1 MLKFIGR
8 FSSPQVLYSSL
19 PAILD
24 ANPFQSEDGDE
35 DEEAMSTPPGVS
47 FVIEIFRKMLNLV
60 QASMVHPQIVTQ
72 LFEYLFFFT
81 NASLFNSL
89 MERGAGGKFYRW
101 TKGVQI
107 RGNLDVLEEF
117 ANRNGLQD
125 QFSGHMKKI
134 VDAVALLSIPKAQLM
149 SVCRYARDS
158 KKYPIFL

>member
-1 MLKFIGR
+1 M
-8 FSSPQVLYSSL
+8 YSSL

-24 ANPFQSEDGDE
+24 SNPFQNEEGDD
-35 DEEAMSTPPGVS
+35 DEETMLTPPGVS
-47 FVIEIFRKMLNLV
+47 FIINIYAKMLSLV
-60 QASMVHPQIVTQ
+60 QQHMVHPQIVKQ

-117 ANRNGLQD
+117 ANRNGLQH
-125 QFSGHMKKI
+125 QFSAHMKKVVAAI
-134 VDAVALLSIPKAQLM
+134 ALLSIPKAQLM
-149 SVCRYARDS
+149 SVGQ
-158 KKYPIFL
+158 

>member
-1 MLKFIGR
+1 M
-8 FSSPQVLYSSL
+8 LYSSL

-24 ANPFQSEDGDE
+24 ANPFQSENGDE
-35 DEEAMSTPPGVS
+35 DEETMSTPSGVS
-47 FVIEIFRKMLNLV
+47 FIIGIYGKVFNLV
-60 QASMVHPQIVTQ
+60 QTHMVHHQIITQ

-117 ANRNGLQD
+117 ANRNGLQE
-125 QFSGHMKKI
+125 QFTAHMKKI
-134 VDAVALLSIPKAQLM
+134 VAAVALLSIPKAQLM
-149 SVCRYARDS
+149 SV
-158 KKYPIFL
+158 